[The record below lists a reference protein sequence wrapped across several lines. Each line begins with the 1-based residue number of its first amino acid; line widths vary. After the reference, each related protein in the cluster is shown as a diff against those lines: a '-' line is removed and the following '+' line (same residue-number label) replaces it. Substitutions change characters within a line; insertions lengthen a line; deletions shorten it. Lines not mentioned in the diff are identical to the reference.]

1 MLVLAVLAVLVLVD
15 RLLLAEAV
23 GAVHG
28 SGPTRASSSSV
39 ANIEHGVLL
48 AKREEREGRKDYDA
62 ARKEAKVT
70 TQRKWCE
77 CGRR

>member
-1 MLVLAVLAVLVLVD
+1 MLVLAVLAELVLVD

-48 AKREEREGRKDYDA
+48 AKKKKGRKEGLPH
-62 ARKEAKVT
+62 RAKGG
-70 TQRKWCE
+70 E
-77 CGRR
+77 SDHSA

>member
-48 AKREEREGRKDYDA
+48 AKKKKGRKEGL
-62 ARKEAKVT
+62 ARLRELVS
-70 TQRKWCE
+70 
-77 CGRR
+77 

>member
-48 AKREEREGRKDYDA
+48 AKKRKGRKEGL
-62 ARKEAKVT
+62 RRGAKGG
-70 TQRKWCE
+70 E
-77 CGRR
+77 SDHSA

>member
-48 AKREEREGRKDYDA
+48 AKKRKGRK
-62 ARKEAKVT
+62 EGLPPGAKGG
-70 TQRKWCE
+70 E
-77 CGRR
+77 SDHSA